1 MVKFKYNDG
10 FIKQCDERE
19 ANILKRLRRG
29 DIVRDAPAPA
39 PADKP
44 AKAGKKAAQK
54 AAEEFL

>member
-44 AKAGKKAAQK
+44 AKAGKKAA
-54 AAEEFL
+54 EEFL